1 MGEQTELV
9 LACAHT
15 NASFAHVLGAAPHS
29 RTEVTGRLLGPQGL
43 GPARCPPA
51 HLQWPGL
58 APDLSQPFLSRFLFF
73 FLQST
78 WFCISLFIDLR
89 LFSLLRACL
98 QPVPRPGSEGQGP
111 LCLLRLVLPLGPG
124 GQHQVGTQ

>member
-58 APDLSQPFLSRFLFF
+58 APDLSQPFLSTFPV
-73 FLQST
+73 
-78 WFCISLFIDLR
+78 
-89 LFSLLRACL
+89 LFSSKHVVLYFTFYRSASVFPAQSVFTACP
-98 QPVPRPGSEGQGP
+98 QARI
-111 LCLLRLVLPLGPG
+111 
-124 GQHQVGTQ
+124 